1 MKTIF
6 GFYFN
11 LGLSYFL
18 RDGGKWKTRKE
29 KHSFRKMEFSA
40 CKMLLIFQWK
50 KLSRQAWQGLANMV
64 DEKHKIDVIQFKK
77 DGKLWKLEKS
87 GKMKMKNTG
96 LLKISKASA
105 LKKVKQRL

>member
-1 MKTIF
+1 
-6 GFYFN
+6 
-11 LGLSYFL
+11 
-18 RDGGKWKTRKE
+18 
-29 KHSFRKMEFSA
+29 
-40 CKMLLIFQWK
+40 
-50 KLSRQAWQGLANMV
+50 MV